1 MHRSLLL
8 ALLALAGLA
17 SCSLLQVRQEP
28 IGPRWPDQKQVDV
41 ELVER
46 GGRPEI
52 EVGEEPAIVAPDTR
66 TVVWSLRASAS
77 NYKFASDGGI
87 TFVEPSKTKLAALPY
102 ECRDARL
109 GSPKDLGRCS
119 VSGDGRL
126 FICQKLVDSRDTCY
140 AYSVKLEPRAGGSPI
155 ERDPWMKSR

>member
-1 MHRSLLL
+1 MHWSLLL
-8 ALLALAGLA
+8 VGMALAGLA

-52 EVGEEPAIVAPDTR
+52 EVGEEPAVVAPDTR

-77 NYKFASDGGI
+77 NFKFAGDGI
-87 TFVEPSKTKLAALPY
+87 LFVEPSKTKLAALPF

-109 GSPKDLGRCS
+109 GSPQDFGRCS
-119 VSGDGRL
+119 VNGDGRL
-126 FICQKLVDSRDTCY
+126 FICHKLVDTRDTCY

-155 ERDPWMKSR
+155 ERDPWMKSQ